1 MSGNDIR
8 AEVIEDDETQV
19 GTGTEVV
26 ARERRSEV
34 IRALPRE
41 EVVASFREYQSL
53 CSDLLD
59 KSDWQGIPGGDHSFV
74 KKSGWRKIATAFDL
88 DVQIVR
94 SSVDRAVDG
103 SPLRAQVIARA
114 IAPSG
119 RYMDGDGYCAAD
131 ESRFRSAGGRQKLEN
146 DLRATATTRAKNR
159 AIADLV
165 GMGDVSAEEEVSGG
179 GYAEPIL
186 EGEIVTN
193 TSTPP
198 PEQSTVV
205 TEKQLKLLRGRWISK
220 NITTADGKT
229 DWAPLQ
235 QLVRSIAG
243 VDRSEDIPRDRVDD
257 LQEAIAAYGGSTT
270 SEVKGVDDVH
280 F

>member
-8 AEVIEDDETQV
+8 AEVIEDDETQA
-19 GTGTEVV
+19 GTSTEVV
-26 ARERRSEV
+26 TRERRSEV
-34 IRALPRE
+34 IRSLPRE
-41 EVVASFREYQSL
+41 DVVASFREYQSL

-59 KSDWQGIPGGDHSFV
+59 KSDWQGIPGGNNSFV

-88 DVQIVR
+88 DVQIIK
-94 SSVDRAVDG
+94 SSVDRAPDG
-103 SPLRAQVIARA
+103 TPLRAEVIARA

-131 ESRFRSAGGRQKLEN
+131 EKRFREAKGRQKLEN

-165 GMGDVSAEEEVSGG
+165 GMGDVSAEEVSAG

-193 TSTPP
+193 TPS
-198 PEQSTVV
+198 PEHNNVV
-205 TEKQLKLLRGRWISK
+205 TEKQLRLLRARWIRK

-235 QLVRSIAG
+235 QLVKSIAG
-243 VDRSEDIPRDRVDD
+243 VGRSEDIPRDKMDD
-257 LQEAIAAYGGSTT
+257 LLEAIAVYGGSTT
-270 SEVKGVDDVH
+270 SEVKGVGDVP